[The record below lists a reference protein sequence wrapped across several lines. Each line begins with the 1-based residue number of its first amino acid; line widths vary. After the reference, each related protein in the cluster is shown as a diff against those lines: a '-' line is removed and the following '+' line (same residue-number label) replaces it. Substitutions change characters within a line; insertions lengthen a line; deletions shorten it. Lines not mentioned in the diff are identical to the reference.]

1 MNKLDNHS
9 NNEKFEFR
17 GNIIESK
24 YETIKILNYALALN
38 GSEDRYKRIKNDD
51 KNTKKRRG

>member
-1 MNKLDNHS
+1 MINIDNI

-17 GNIIESK
+17 GNIIESN

-38 GSEDRYKRIKNDD
+38 GSEDRYKRIQKND
-51 KNTKKRRG
+51 KNKQKRRG